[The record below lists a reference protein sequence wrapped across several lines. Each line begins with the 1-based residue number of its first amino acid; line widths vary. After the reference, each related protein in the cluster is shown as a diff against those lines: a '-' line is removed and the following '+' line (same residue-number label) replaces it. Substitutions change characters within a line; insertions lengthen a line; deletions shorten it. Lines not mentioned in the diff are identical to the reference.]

1 MTTRSNAASDS
12 VKIPATRSSLL
23 TSAGRAVPSGET
35 LLISLFQVSILTIGL
50 VLWEVAARQ
59 GWISTFLFASPSKIL
74 QVLQRQWGT
83 GQLFVDIRV
92 TMMETVLGFIVG
104 GVGGSIIGL
113 ALWYSSFV
121 ARLTRPFIAAVG
133 SIPVLAVAPL
143 IIIWFGTD
151 ILSKVVIVAFS
162 CVVVSLMSSY
172 SGAQQVDQDEINL
185 MRSFGASRNQ
195 IFLKVVVPSSMSWV
209 VSGLKLNIGFALI
222 GAIVGEYISSESGVG
237 HSILVGSAN
246 FAIDTVLAGLLVVMG
261 LVTFFNA
268 IVRLLERWLLP
279 WKSS

>member
-1 MTTRSNAASDS
+1 MTTQSETSRANTEVRQAASS
-12 VKIPATRSSLL
+12 V
-23 TSAGRAVPSGET
+23 AGWMPSRETILIGGLQVAILAVC
-35 LLISLFQVSILTIGL
+35 LA
-50 VLWEVAARQ
+50 LWEVAARQ

-74 QVLQRQWGT
+74 AVLARQFES
-83 GQLFVDIRV
+83 GQLFNDIRV
-92 TMMETVLGFIVG
+92 TTTETILGFIVG
-104 GVGGSIIGL
+104 GIGGSILGL
-113 ALWYSSFV
+113 ALWYSQLV
-121 ARLTRPFIAAVG
+121 ARLTRPFIAAIG

-185 MRSFGASRNQ
+185 MRSFGATRNQ

-209 VSGLKLNIGFALI
+209 ISGLKLNIGFALI

-246 FAIDTVLAGLLVVMG
+246 FAIDTVLAGLLVVMV
-261 LVTFFNA
+261 LVTCFNV
-268 IVRLLERWLLP
+268 IVRVLERWILP
-279 WKSS
+279 WKNA

>member
-1 MTTRSNAASDS
+1 MSTQSQS
-12 VKIPATRSSLL
+12 VQGQTEPQRRSS
-23 TSAGRAVPSGET
+23 SAAFAMSPARETMLVWGLQAVI
-35 LLISLFQVSILTIGL
+35 LAACLI
-50 VLWEVAARQ
+50 LWEVAAQ
-59 GWISTFLFASPSKIL
+59 NKWISTFLFASPSRIYD
-74 QVLQRQWGT
+74 VLVRQIAS
-83 GQLFVDIRV
+83 GQLLIDVQV
-92 TMMETVLGFIVG
+92 TTMETVLGFIVG

-113 ALWYSSFV
+113 ALWYSPLV

-151 ILSKVVIVAFS
+151 ITSKVVIVAFS

-185 MRSFGASRNQ
+185 MRSFGATRNQ
-195 IFLKVVVPSSMSWV
+195 IFFKVVVPSSMTWV
-209 VSGLKLNIGFALI
+209 ISGLKLNIGFALI

-246 FAIDTVLAGLLVVMG
+246 FAIDTVLAGLLVVMI
-261 LVTFFNA
+261 LVTCFNA
-268 IVRLLERWLLP
+268 IVRVLERWILP
-279 WKSS
+279 WKYA

>member
-1 MTTRSNAASDS
+1 MTTQSETSRANAEVRQAAASS
-12 VKIPATRSSLL
+12 V
-23 TSAGRAVPSGET
+23 AGWMPSRETILIGGLQVAILAVC
-35 LLISLFQVSILTIGL
+35 LA
-50 VLWEVAARQ
+50 LWEVAARQ

-74 QVLQRQWGT
+74 AVLARQFES
-83 GQLFVDIRV
+83 GQLFNDIRV
-92 TMMETVLGFIVG
+92 TTTETILGFIVG
-104 GVGGSIIGL
+104 GIGGSILGL
-113 ALWYSSFV
+113 ALWYSQLV
-121 ARLTRPFIAAVG
+121 ARLTRPFIAAIG

-185 MRSFGASRNQ
+185 MRSFGATRNQ

-209 VSGLKLNIGFALI
+209 ISGLQLNIGFALI

-246 FAIDTVLAGLLVVMG
+246 FAIDTVLAGLLVVMV
-261 LVTFFNA
+261 LVTCFNV
-268 IVRLLERWLLP
+268 IVRVLERWILP
-279 WKSS
+279 WKNA